1 MTPVNRELRSDSSEQ
16 RTESE
21 LDYSDWEQAP
31 AASVN
36 LSQNIS
42 ATPSTTLLE
51 VYQTQEKW
59 EFRYP
64 FVFYSTSNR
73 GANCKKMD
81 TKMV

>member
-1 MTPVNRELRSDSSEQ
+1 MNRELRSDSSEQ

-59 EFRYP
+59 EF
-64 FVFYSTSNR
+64 
-73 GANCKKMD
+73 
-81 TKMV
+81 